1 MLAARFEGP
10 SDLRIGNFPD
20 PIPGP
25 SEVLVR
31 VGAVGICATDL
42 EVYHGTLSY
51 FTSGLAHYPIIPGHE
66 WAGEI
71 VALGEGARGFS
82 VGDQVTGECGM
93 GCRACRVCLEGHY
106 HLCPNRVETGIL
118 NRDGAFAEL
127 LAFPAVFLHRID
139 PPLPMIE
146 ACLIEPSAVA
156 NHAVHRASVTP
167 RDTVAVL
174 GAGPIG
180 LLTAQMA
187 RIHGAGVVLVLDTRP
202 HRLALAGELGFA
214 HALDVADPDTVAAAR
229 ALTGGGPTVVIDA
242 TGNPAALDLAVELAA
257 PRARIGAV
265 GVCGGRR
272 PSLDLDRL
280 VIRELSLI
288 GSLGSPHAW
297 PSTITMLRDG
307 RLRVKPLV
315 SHVFSL
321 GQLGEAFSLIEK
333 QTPGVVKIVVQP

>member
-1 MLAARFEGP
+1 MRAVRFEGP
-10 SDLRIGNFPD
+10 GDLRLGIFPD
-20 PIPGP
+20 PVPGP
-25 SEVLVR
+25 GEVLVR
-31 VGAVGICATDL
+31 IGAVGICATDL

-51 FTSGLAHYPIIPGHE
+51 FTSGQARYPIIPGHE

-71 VALGEGARGFS
+71 VALGEGTLGFS
-82 VGDQVTGECGM
+82 IGDQVTGECGM
-93 GCRACRVCLEGHY
+93 GCRACRVCLEGRY
-106 HLCPNRVETGIL
+106 QLCPHRVETGIL

-156 NHAVHRASVTP
+156 NHAVHRAGVTP

-187 RIHGAGVVLVLDTRP
+187 RTHGAGLVVVLDTRP
-202 HRLALAGELGFA
+202 GRLALAEALGFT
-214 HALDVADPDTVAAAR
+214 HALDAAKPGTTAAVR
-229 ALTGGGPTVVIDA
+229 ALTAGGPTVVIDA
-242 TGNPAALDLAVELAA
+242 TGSPSALDLAVELAA
-257 PRARIGAV
+257 PSARIGAV

-272 PSLDLDRL
+272 ATLDLDRL

-297 PSTITMLRDG
+297 PSTIAMLRDG
-307 RLRVKPLV
+307 RLHAKPLI
-315 SHVFSL
+315 SHVL
-321 GQLGEAFSLIEK
+321 RLDQVGEAFSLIEK
-333 QTPGVVKIVVQP
+333 QAPEVVKIVVQP